1 MKSRPGFCYWRIN
14 LILFRLFAEAHE
26 PVQTI
31 LIFVLVVHP
40 LLGYA
45 AAAGGG
51 YDDIIAGSPVGRG
64 GAGVGICLLE
74 RQDDALDLVKV
85 AARGQRIVQDGS
97 YHAVGVDDKHRPHRL
112 GVGLS
117 RLDHTVLVGH
127 LHADILDEREGHI
140 DVFLAVP
147 LQLLDLPQPG
157 NVGIDR
163 VHRKPHQLSIER
175 LELVDHRAKGHKL
188 RGADRGEIRG
198 MGEEDHP
205 FAGVI
210 LREFDRALRSDSLEG
225 RGLVANKRYSVFLIH
240 GMRSLC

>member
-1 MKSRPGFCYWRIN
+1 MGLTQWETLCGLFFCFFEKIVVP
-14 LILFRLFAEAHE
+14 IL
-26 PVQTI
+26 TS
-31 LIFVLVVHP
+31 
-40 LLGYA
+40 G
-45 AAAGGG
+45 
-51 YDDIIAGSPVGRG
+51 
-64 GAGVGICLLE
+64 
-74 RQDDALDLVKV
+74 
-85 AARGQRIVQDGS
+85 
-97 YHAVGVDDKHRPHRL
+97 
-112 GVGLS
+112 
-117 RLDHTVLVGH
+117 
-127 LHADILDEREGHI
+127 GHI

-225 RGLVANKRYSVFLIH
+225 RGLVANKRHSVFLIH